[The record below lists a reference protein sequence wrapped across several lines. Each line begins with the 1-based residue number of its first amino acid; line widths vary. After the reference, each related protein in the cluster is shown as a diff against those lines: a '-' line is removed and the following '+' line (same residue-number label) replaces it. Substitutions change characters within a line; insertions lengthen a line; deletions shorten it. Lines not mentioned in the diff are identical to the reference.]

1 MHNYILSAKRTIK
14 KEYDAL
20 EYLRQSINGSF
31 IEACDLILNV
41 KGRTVVTGMGKS
53 GHVAKKISATLSSTG
68 TPSFFL
74 HPAEANHGDLGA
86 LSEGDL
92 LIAIS
97 NSGSTSEIISFLPSL
112 KRLGVP
118 IISICG
124 DKSSE
129 LATYSDV
136 NLDILGLDE
145 ACPLNL
151 APTTSTTMSLVL
163 GDAIAI
169 ALLEARGFS
178 EKDFSLSHP
187 VGALGRK
194 LTLTVAELMYTLDQ
208 IPKVL
213 AHQTIRDGILEMNL
227 KGLGMT
233 LVVSQ
238 NNVLLGIF
246 TDGDLRRAIDSEYHL
261 KSTQIEKVMS
271 KKPKIISSDTLASD
285 ALRIMHQSKITSLVV
300 SENEQISGVVHLHD
314 ILKTGLKK

>member
-1 MHNYILSAKRTIK
+1 MHNYVLSAKRTIK

-20 EYLRQSINGSF
+20 EYLRQSIDGSF
-31 IEACDLILNV
+31 IEACDLLLNV
-41 KGRTVVTGMGKS
+41 EGRTVVTGMGKS

-261 KSTQIEKVMS
+261 KSTQIENVMS

-285 ALRIMHQSKITSLVV
+285 ALKIMHQSKITSLVV
-300 SENEQISGVVHLHD
+300 FENEQISGVVHLHD

>member
-1 MHNYILSAKRTIK
+1 MHNYVLSAKRTIK

-31 IEACDLILNV
+31 IEACNLILNV

-151 APTTSTTMSLVL
+151 APTTSTTLSLVL

-194 LTLTVAELMYTLDQ
+194 LTLTVAELMYTPDQ

-238 NNVLLGIF
+238 NNALLGIF

-261 KSTQIEKVMS
+261 KTTQIEKVMS
-271 KKPKIISSDTLASD
+271 KKPKIISGDTLASD

-300 SENEQISGVVHLHD
+300 SDNDQISGVVHLHD

>member
-1 MHNYILSAKRTIK
+1 MHNYVLSAKRTIK

-20 EYLRQSINGSF
+20 EYLRQSIDGSF

-41 KGRTVVTGMGKS
+41 EGRTVVTGMGKS

-97 NSGSTSEIISFLPSL
+97 NSGSTSEITSFLPSL

-136 NLDILGLDE
+136 NLDIRGLDG
-145 ACPLNL
+145 ACPLNR
-151 APTTSTTMSLVL
+151 APTTSTTLSLVL

-238 NNVLLGIF
+238 NNALLGIF

>member
-1 MHNYILSAKRTIK
+1 MHNYVLSAKRTIK

-151 APTTSTTMSLVL
+151 APTTSTTLSLVL

-238 NNVLLGIF
+238 NNALLGIF

-300 SENEQISGVVHLHD
+300 SENEQIFGVVHLHD

>member
-1 MHNYILSAKRTIK
+1 MHNYVLSAKRTIK

-41 KGRTVVTGMGKS
+41 EGRTVVTGMGKS

-151 APTTSTTMSLVL
+151 APTTSTTLSLVL

-194 LTLTVAELMYTLDQ
+194 LTLTVAELMYTPDQ

-238 NNVLLGIF
+238 NNALLGIF

-261 KSTQIEKVMS
+261 KTTQIEKVMS

>member
-1 MHNYILSAKRTIK
+1 MHNYVLSAKRTIK

-20 EYLRQSINGSF
+20 EYLRQSIDGSF

-41 KGRTVVTGMGKS
+41 EGRTVVTGMGKS

>member
-1 MHNYILSAKRTIK
+1 MHNYVLSAKRTIK

-86 LSEGDL
+86 LSKGDL

-151 APTTSTTMSLVL
+151 APTTSTTLSLVL

-238 NNVLLGIF
+238 NNALLGIF

-261 KSTQIEKVMS
+261 KSTQIENVMS

-300 SENEQISGVVHLHD
+300 SENEQIFGVVHLHD

>member
-1 MHNYILSAKRTIK
+1 MHNYVLSAKRTIK

-151 APTTSTTMSLVL
+151 APTTSTTLSLVL

-194 LTLTVAELMYTLDQ
+194 LTLTVAELMYTPDQ

-238 NNVLLGIF
+238 NNALLGIF

-261 KSTQIEKVMS
+261 KTTQIEKVMS
-271 KKPKIISSDTLASD
+271 KKPKIISGDTLASD

-300 SENEQISGVVHLHD
+300 SDNDQISGVVHLHD

>member
-1 MHNYILSAKRTIK
+1 MHNYVLSAKRTIK

-136 NLDILGLDE
+136 NLDILGLDK

-151 APTTSTTMSLVL
+151 APTTSTTLSLVL

-261 KSTQIEKVMS
+261 KSTQIENVMS

-300 SENEQISGVVHLHD
+300 SDNEQISGVVHLHD

>member
-1 MHNYILSAKRTIK
+1 MHNYVLSAKRTIK

-151 APTTSTTMSLVL
+151 APTTSTTLSLVL

-238 NNVLLGIF
+238 NNALLGIF

-261 KSTQIEKVMS
+261 KSTQIENVMS

-300 SENEQISGVVHLHD
+300 SENEQIFGVVHLHD

>member
-1 MHNYILSAKRTIK
+1 MHNYVLSAKRTIK

-20 EYLRQSINGSF
+20 EYLRQSIDGSF
-31 IEACDLILNV
+31 IEACDLILNAE
-41 KGRTVVTGMGKS
+41 GRTVVTGMGKS

-238 NNVLLGIF
+238 NNALLGIF

-300 SENEQISGVVHLHD
+300 SENEQIFGVVHLHD

>member
-1 MHNYILSAKRTIK
+1 MHNYVLSAKRTIK

-31 IEACDLILNV
+31 IEACNLILNV

-151 APTTSTTMSLVL
+151 APTTSTTLSLVL

-194 LTLTVAELMYTLDQ
+194 LTLTVAELMYTPDQ

-238 NNVLLGIF
+238 NNALLGIF
-246 TDGDLRRAIDSEYHL
+246 TDGDLRRAIDSEYRL

-271 KKPKIISSDTLASD
+271 KKPKIISGDTLASD

-300 SENEQISGVVHLHD
+300 SDNDQISGVVHLHD

>member
-1 MHNYILSAKRTIK
+1 MHNYVLSAKRTIK

-20 EYLRQSINGSF
+20 EYLRQSIDGSF

-41 KGRTVVTGMGKS
+41 EGRTVVTGMGKS

-97 NSGSTSEIISFLPSL
+97 NSGSTSEITSFLPSL

-151 APTTSTTMSLVL
+151 APTTSTTLSLVL

-238 NNVLLGIF
+238 NNALLGIF

-300 SENEQISGVVHLHD
+300 SENEQIFGVVHLHD

>member
-1 MHNYILSAKRTIK
+1 MHNYVLSAKRTIK

-31 IEACDLILNV
+31 IEACNLILNV

-97 NSGSTSEIISFLPSL
+97 NSGSTSEITSFLPSL

-151 APTTSTTMSLVL
+151 APTTSTTLSLVL

-194 LTLTVAELMYTLDQ
+194 LTLTVAELMYTPDQ

-238 NNVLLGIF
+238 NNALLGIF

-261 KSTQIEKVMS
+261 KTTQIEKVMS
-271 KKPKIISSDTLASD
+271 KKPKIISGDTLASD

-300 SENEQISGVVHLHD
+300 SDNDQISGVVHLHD

>member
-1 MHNYILSAKRTIK
+1 MHNYVLSAKRTIK

-31 IEACDLILNV
+31 IEACDLILNAE
-41 KGRTVVTGMGKS
+41 GRTVVTGMGKS

-238 NNVLLGIF
+238 NNALLGIF

-261 KSTQIEKVMS
+261 KSTQIENVMS

-300 SENEQISGVVHLHD
+300 SENEQIFGVVHLHD

>member
-1 MHNYILSAKRTIK
+1 MHNYVLSAKRTIK

-41 KGRTVVTGMGKS
+41 EGRTVVTGMGKS

-151 APTTSTTMSLVL
+151 APTTSTTLSLVL

-238 NNVLLGIF
+238 NNALIGIF

-261 KSTQIEKVMS
+261 KTTQIEKVMS
-271 KKPKIISSDTLASD
+271 KKPKIISGDTLASD

-300 SENEQISGVVHLHD
+300 SDNDQISGVVHLHD

>member
-1 MHNYILSAKRTIK
+1 MHNYVLSAKRTIK

-31 IEACDLILNV
+31 IEACNLILNV

-151 APTTSTTMSLVL
+151 APTTSTTLSLVL

-194 LTLTVAELMYTLDQ
+194 LTLTVAELMYTPDQ

-238 NNVLLGIF
+238 NNALLGIF

-300 SENEQISGVVHLHD
+300 SDNDQISGVVHLHD

>member
-1 MHNYILSAKRTIK
+1 MHNYVLSAKRTIK

-20 EYLRQSINGSF
+20 EYLRQSIDGSF

-97 NSGSTSEIISFLPSL
+97 NSGSTSEITSFLPSL

-151 APTTSTTMSLVL
+151 APTTSTTLSLVL

-238 NNVLLGIF
+238 NDVLLGIF

-261 KSTQIEKVMS
+261 KSTQIENVMS

-300 SENEQISGVVHLHD
+300 SENEQIFGVVHLHD

>member
-261 KSTQIEKVMS
+261 KSTQIENVMS

-285 ALRIMHQSKITSLVV
+285 ALKIMHQSKITSLVV
-300 SENEQISGVVHLHD
+300 FENEQISGVVHLHD

>member
-1 MHNYILSAKRTIK
+1 MHNYVLSAKRTIK

-31 IEACDLILNV
+31 IEACNLILNV

-151 APTTSTTMSLVL
+151 APTTSTTLSLVL

-194 LTLTVAELMYTLDQ
+194 LTLTVAELMYTPDQ

-238 NNVLLGIF
+238 NNALLGIF

-261 KSTQIEKVMS
+261 KSTQIGKVMS

-300 SENEQISGVVHLHD
+300 SDNDQISGVVHLHD

>member
-1 MHNYILSAKRTIK
+1 MHNYVLSAKRTIK

-41 KGRTVVTGMGKS
+41 EGRTVVTGMGKS

-238 NNVLLGIF
+238 NNALLGIF

-261 KSTQIEKVMS
+261 KSTQIENVMS

-300 SENEQISGVVHLHD
+300 SENEQIFGVVHLHD

>member
-1 MHNYILSAKRTIK
+1 MHNYVLSAKRTIK

-31 IEACDLILNV
+31 IKACDLILNV

-151 APTTSTTMSLVL
+151 APTTSTTLSLVL

-238 NNVLLGIF
+238 NNALLGIF

>member
-1 MHNYILSAKRTIK
+1 MHNYVLSAKRTIK

-41 KGRTVVTGMGKS
+41 EGRTVVTGMGKS

-97 NSGSTSEIISFLPSL
+97 NSGSTSEITSFLPSL

-151 APTTSTTMSLVL
+151 APTTSTTLSLVL

-238 NNVLLGIF
+238 NNALLGIF

-300 SENEQISGVVHLHD
+300 SENEQIFGVVHLHD

>member
-1 MHNYILSAKRTIK
+1 MHNYVLSAKRTIK

-20 EYLRQSINGSF
+20 EYLRLSINGSF

-41 KGRTVVTGMGKS
+41 EGRTVVTGMGKS

-97 NSGSTSEIISFLPSL
+97 NSGSTSEITSFLPSL

-151 APTTSTTMSLVL
+151 APTTSTTLSLVL

-238 NNVLLGIF
+238 NDVLLGIF
-246 TDGDLRRAIDSEYHL
+246 TDGDLRRAIDSEYDL

>member
-1 MHNYILSAKRTIK
+1 MHNYVLSAKRTIK

-151 APTTSTTMSLVL
+151 APTTSTTLSLVL

-238 NNVLLGIF
+238 NNALLGIF

-271 KKPKIISSDTLASD
+271 KKPKIISGDTLASD

-300 SENEQISGVVHLHD
+300 SENEQIFGVVHLHD

>member
-1 MHNYILSAKRTIK
+1 MNNYVLSAKRTIK

-41 KGRTVVTGMGKS
+41 EGRTVVTGMGKS

-238 NNVLLGIF
+238 NNALLGIF

-261 KSTQIEKVMS
+261 KSTLIEKVMS

-285 ALRIMHQSKITSLVV
+285 ALTIMHQSKITSLVV
-300 SENEQISGVVHLHD
+300 SENEQIFGVVHLHD

>member
-1 MHNYILSAKRTIK
+1 MHNYVLSAKRTIK

-261 KSTQIEKVMS
+261 KSTQIENVMS

-285 ALRIMHQSKITSLVV
+285 ALKIMHQSKITSLVV
-300 SENEQISGVVHLHD
+300 FENEQISGVVHLHD

>member
-1 MHNYILSAKRTIK
+1 MHNYVLSAKRTIK

-151 APTTSTTMSLVL
+151 APTTSTTLSLVL

-238 NNVLLGIF
+238 NDVLLGIF

-261 KSTQIEKVMS
+261 KSTQIENVMS

>member
-1 MHNYILSAKRTIK
+1 MHNYVLSAKRTIK

-151 APTTSTTMSLVL
+151 APTTSTTLSLVL

-238 NNVLLGIF
+238 NDVLLGIF

>member
-1 MHNYILSAKRTIK
+1 MHNYVLSAKRTIK

-151 APTTSTTMSLVL
+151 APTTSTTLSLVL

-194 LTLTVAELMYTLDQ
+194 LTLTVAELMYTPDQ

-238 NNVLLGIF
+238 NNALLGIF

-261 KSTQIEKVMS
+261 KTTQIEKVMS
-271 KKPKIISSDTLASD
+271 KKPKIISGDTLASN

-300 SENEQISGVVHLHD
+300 SDNDQISGVVHLHD

>member
-1 MHNYILSAKRTIK
+1 MHNYVLSAKRTIK

-20 EYLRQSINGSF
+20 EYLRQSIDGSF

-41 KGRTVVTGMGKS
+41 EGRTVVTGMGKS

-97 NSGSTSEIISFLPSL
+97 NSGSTSEITSFLPSL

-151 APTTSTTMSLVL
+151 APTTSTTLSLVL

-194 LTLTVAELMYTLDQ
+194 LTLTVAELMNTLDQ

-238 NNVLLGIF
+238 NNALLGIF

>member
-1 MHNYILSAKRTIK
+1 MHNYVLSAKRTIK

-31 IEACDLILNV
+31 IEACNLILNV

-151 APTTSTTMSLVL
+151 APTTSTTLSLVL

-194 LTLTVAELMYTLDQ
+194 LTLTVAELMYTPDQ

-238 NNVLLGIF
+238 NNALLGIF

-271 KKPKIISSDTLASD
+271 KKPKIISGDTLASD

-300 SENEQISGVVHLHD
+300 SDNDQISGVVHLHD

>member
-1 MHNYILSAKRTIK
+1 MHNYVLSAKRTIK

-97 NSGSTSEIISFLPSL
+97 NSGSTSEITSFLPSL

-151 APTTSTTMSLVL
+151 APTTSTTLSLVL

-238 NNVLLGIF
+238 NNALLGIF

-261 KSTQIEKVMS
+261 KSTQIENVMS

-300 SENEQISGVVHLHD
+300 SENEQIFGVVHLHD

>member
-1 MHNYILSAKRTIK
+1 MHNYVLSAKRTIK

-41 KGRTVVTGMGKS
+41 EGRTVVTGMGKS

-151 APTTSTTMSLVL
+151 APTTSTTLSLVL

-194 LTLTVAELMYTLDQ
+194 LTLTVAELMYTPDQ

-238 NNVLLGIF
+238 NNALLGIF

-261 KSTQIEKVMS
+261 KTTQIEKVMS
-271 KKPKIISSDTLASD
+271 KKPKIISGDTLASD

-300 SENEQISGVVHLHD
+300 SDNDQISGVVHLHD

>member
-1 MHNYILSAKRTIK
+1 MHKYVLSAKRTIK

-31 IEACDLILNV
+31 TRACDLILNV

-53 GHVAKKISATLSSTG
+53 GHVARKISATLSSTG

-86 LSEGDL
+86 ISKDDL

-97 NSGSTSEIISFLPSL
+97 NSGSTSEITSFLPSL
-112 KRLGVP
+112 KRLGIP

-124 DKSSE
+124 DTSSE
-129 LATYSDV
+129 LATHSDV

-151 APTTSTTMSLVL
+151 APTTSTTLSLVL

-178 EKDFSLSHP
+178 EKDFSRSHP
-187 VGALGRK
+187 IGALGRK
-194 LTLTVAELMYTLDQ
+194 LTLTVAELMCTLDQ

-213 AHQTIRDGILEMNL
+213 AHETIRDGILEMNL

-233 LVVSQ
+233 LVVSKDDA
-238 NNVLLGIF
+238 LLGIF
-246 TDGDLRRAIDSEYHL
+246 TDGDLRRAIDSEFHL

-271 KKPKIISSDTLASD
+271 KKPKTISGDTLASD

-300 SENEQISGVVHLHD
+300 SENNQISGVVHLHD

>member
-1 MHNYILSAKRTIK
+1 MHNYVLSAKRTIK

-31 IEACDLILNV
+31 IEACNLILNV

-151 APTTSTTMSLVL
+151 APTTSTTLSLVL

-194 LTLTVAELMYTLDQ
+194 LTLTVAELMYTPDQ

-238 NNVLLGIF
+238 NNALLGIF

>member
-1 MHNYILSAKRTIK
+1 MHNYVLSAKRTIK

-86 LSEGDL
+86 LLEGDL

-151 APTTSTTMSLVL
+151 APTTSTTLSLVL

-238 NNVLLGIF
+238 NNALLGIF

-261 KSTQIEKVMS
+261 KSTQIENVMS

-300 SENEQISGVVHLHD
+300 SENEQIFGVVHLHD

>member
-1 MHNYILSAKRTIK
+1 MHNYVLSAKRTIK

-20 EYLRQSINGSF
+20 EYLRQSIDGSF

-41 KGRTVVTGMGKS
+41 EGRTVVTGMGKS

-92 LIAIS
+92 LIAVS
-97 NSGSTSEIISFLPSL
+97 NSGSTSEITSFLPSL

-151 APTTSTTMSLVL
+151 APTTSTTLSLVL

-238 NNVLLGIF
+238 NDVLLGIF

-261 KSTQIEKVMS
+261 KSTQIENVMS

-285 ALRIMHQSKITSLVV
+285 ALRIMHQSKITSLVI
-300 SENEQISGVVHLHD
+300 SENDQISGVVHLHD